1 MGKVLLWLVWTVE
14 LVLFIVGAG
23 CVVML
28 VSLDGP
34 DFRPQVAFALVL
46 LVSSVALCGYGVF
59 QGARAISR
67 SESSTRLGLFLTL
80 PVVAAFIFT
89 GSCVLLINA

>member
-14 LVLFIVGAG
+14 LVLFIFGAG

-28 VSLDGP
+28 FSLDGP
-34 DFRPQVAFALVL
+34 DFKPQVLLALVL
-46 LVSSVALCGYGVF
+46 LVGSVALCGYGVF

-67 SESSTRLGLFLTL
+67 NDSSTRLGLFLTL
-80 PVVAAFIFT
+80 PVLAAFVFS